1 MNRLAYTVRK
11 GTELGNGRKRAVLTD
26 DVIVDIEFD
35 EAGLRQL
42 AWRAVLNKSNKAVD
56 GPVTAKVRRS

>member
-26 DVIVDIEFD
+26 DVIVDVEINEL
-35 EAGLRQL
+35 ELRQL
-42 AWRAVLNKSNKAVD
+42 VMRAVLNKSNKAVD